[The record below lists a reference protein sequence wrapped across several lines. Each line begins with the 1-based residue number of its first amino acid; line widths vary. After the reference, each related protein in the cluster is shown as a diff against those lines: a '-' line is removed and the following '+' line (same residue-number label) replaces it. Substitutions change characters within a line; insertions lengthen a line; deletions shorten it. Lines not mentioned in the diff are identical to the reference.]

1 MGVKFWR
8 NWRNFQDFSKSH
20 YYGDF
25 FQKWSPTCPKFNTH
39 KKVVVHFFILM
50 QLLPKTPPSTYL
62 KIKKFKDQKR
72 YHFTHFTS
80 LHFTHSLTF
89 TSQALASLAFGSGGG
104 GRRREEMA
112 SSLTIK
118 ESFKGKY
125 STCKTSVGVNPA
137 SIFQRNPFKNF
148 FHSIFFPGKS
158 LVKNSKLTFNFT

>member
-1 MGVKFWR
+1 MDSLHFH
-8 NWRNFQDFSKSH
+8 FS
-20 YYGDF
+20 
-25 FQKWSPTCPKFNTH
+25 
-39 KKVVVHFFILM
+39 L
-50 QLLPKTPPSTYL
+50 
-62 KIKKFKDQKR
+62 
-72 YHFTHFTS
+72 HFTS
-80 LHFTHSLTF
+80 LFF
-89 TSQALASLAFGSGGG
+89 TSQSLASLVLVSGGG

-158 LVKNSKLTFNFT
+158 LVKNSKLTFNFTWKSPIKICLHFLKGNLCIIFPKNYFWDHFSKTLSKRVFLKIL

>member
-1 MGVKFWR
+1 M
-8 NWRNFQDFSKSH
+8 
-20 YYGDF
+20 
-25 FQKWSPTCPKFNTH
+25 
-39 KKVVVHFFILM
+39 L
-50 QLLPKTPPSTYL
+50 LLPPTPPLIYL
-62 KIKKFKDQKR
+62 KLKKIKGPKMDSLF
-72 YHFTHFTS
+72 FHFTS
-80 LHFTHSLTF
+80 LSL
-89 TSQALASLAFGSGGG
+89 SQALAPLAFSSGGG

>member
-1 MGVKFWR
+1 M
-8 NWRNFQDFSKSH
+8 
-20 YYGDF
+20 
-25 FQKWSPTCPKFNTH
+25 
-39 KKVVVHFFILM
+39 L
-50 QLLPKTPPSTYL
+50 LLPLTPPLIYL
-62 KIKKFKDQKR
+62 KLKKIKGPKMD
-72 YHFTHFTS
+72 S
-80 LHFTHSLTF
+80 LFSL
-89 TSQALASLAFGSGGG
+89 SQALASLAFGSGGG